1 MPNKVY
7 KGPCPVCGV
16 YTERK
21 ASSWLTF
28 RCVSCGLEAAAR
40 AAYNMATRQGP
51 EWNNFTNALAV
62 SRCKRTDTDKGA

>member
-1 MPNKVY
+1 MANKIY

-28 RCVSCGLEAAAR
+28 RCEACGLEAAVR
-40 AAYNMATRQGP
+40 AAYEMSTRSGP
-51 EWNNFTNALAV
+51 AWDTFCKSRGALG
-62 SRCKRTDTDKGA
+62 RPKRTEKRE